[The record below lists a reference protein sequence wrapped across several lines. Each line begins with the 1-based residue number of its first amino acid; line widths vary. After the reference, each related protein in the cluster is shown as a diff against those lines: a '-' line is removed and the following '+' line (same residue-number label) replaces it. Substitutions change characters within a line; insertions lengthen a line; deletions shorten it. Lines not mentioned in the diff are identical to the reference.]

1 MSSVSVPPTRVVRV
15 TDVLHGEPISDPY
28 RWLEDDGSPETRA
41 WAAAQNQ
48 YTAAVLGARPGRAAL
63 RERLAGLLAAGYAT
77 APQVR
82 GTRIFFTRRDG
93 AQNQPVLY
101 LREGEETRVVL
112 DPNTLSAGGTVA
124 LDWWYPSPDGALVA
138 YGLSSSGDERSMLA
152 IREVATGHE
161 LSERIPDTRF
171 SSVAWLPDSTGF
183 YYTRLPA
190 RGSVPAGEENYHQRI
205 RFHQLGAD
213 PAHDPVVFGE
223 GSAPEDRF
231 TVELSPA
238 GRWLLVTTH
247 HSWSH
252 HEVHLLDRHADGD
265 FAPVVVGREAIYEGQ
280 LLDDR
285 LYLLTNEDA
294 PNFRVFLIDPT
305 LPVREEWREI
315 VPERDVALHGCRAVG
330 HWLAL
335 NYLRDAV
342 SEVRVVAA
350 DSSDEPVT
358 LALPSPGTVASLAGE
373 VDSDTLYFTY
383 ETFFTPAS
391 IWRCALAT
399 NTTVPFEQPTGAAAA
414 GDLVAEQVWYNSR
427 DGTRVP
433 MFLLRRRDLQSDVRT
448 PALLTGYGGFNIAL
462 TPTYNA
468 GFLAWIAQG
477 GLIAQ
482 PSLRGGSEYG
492 EDWHRAGMLAHKQNV
507 FDDFLGAA
515 EWLIAAGYTDCDHL
529 GIRGGSNGGLLVGA
543 ALTQRPDLFRAVVC
557 AVPLLDMLRYHQ
569 FLIARL
575 WIPEYGSADDPE
587 QYRWLRSY
595 SPYHHVT
602 PGTAYPA
609 VLLTAAESDS
619 RVHPLHAR
627 KMAALL
633 QAATAA
639 DPATQPVLLRLE
651 TEAGHGA
658 GKPQRKVLDEQTDIW
673 SFLGWQ
679 LGLENA
685 ERGIGTALTPGPSL
699 LYLPVQCPYW

>member
-1 MSSVSVPPTRVVRV
+1 MVNTVPPTRVAPV
-15 TDVLHGEPISDPY
+15 TEVLHGEPISDPY

-41 WAAAQNQ
+41 WVAAQNQ
-48 YTAAVLGARPGRAAL
+48 YTAAVLDALPGRAAL
-63 RERLAGLLAAGYAT
+63 RERLARLLAAGYAT

-82 GTRIFFTRRDG
+82 GTHAFFTRRDG
-93 AQNQPVLY
+93 TQNQPVLY
-101 LREGEETRVVL
+101 VREGAETCAVL

-138 YGLSSSGDERSMLA
+138 YGLSSSGDERSTLA
-152 IREVATGHE
+152 IREVATGHD
-161 LSERIPDTRF
+161 LPERIPDTRF
-171 SSVAWLPDSTGF
+171 SSVAWLPDGAGF

-190 RGSVPAGEENYHQRI
+190 PGSVPDGEENYHQRV

-213 PAHDPVVFGE
+213 PADDPAIFGE

-231 TVELSPA
+231 AVELSPA

-252 HEVHLLDRHADGD
+252 HEVHLLDRHAGGA
-265 FAPVVVGREAIYEGQ
+265 FVPVTTGREAIYEGQ

-294 PNFRVFLIDPT
+294 PNFRVFLVN
-305 LPVREEWREI
+305 PVQPARANWREI
-315 VPERDVALHGCRAVG
+315 VPERDAALHGCRAVG
-330 HWLAL
+330 RWLAL

-342 SEVRVVAA
+342 SDVRVVAA
-350 DSSDEPVT
+350 DGSGAPVT
-358 LALPSPGTVASLAGE
+358 PSLPSPGTVASLAGE
-373 VDSDTLYFTY
+373 ADGDTLFFTY

-391 IWRCALAT
+391 IWRCELAT
-399 NTTVPFEQPTGAAAA
+399 GAVAPFEQPTGAPET
-414 GDLVAEQVWYNSR
+414 GDLVAEQVWYTSR

-433 MFLLRRRDLQSDVRT
+433 MFLLHRRDLQRDGQT
-448 PALLTGYGGFNIAL
+448 PTLLTGYGGFNIAL
-462 TPTYNA
+462 TPAYNA

-477 GLIAQ
+477 GLVAQ

-492 EDWHRAGMLAHKQNV
+492 EDWHRAGMLAHKQTV
-507 FDDFLGAA
+507 FDDFLSAA
-515 EWLIAAGYTDCDHL
+515 EWLIAAGYTNRDHL

-543 ALTQRPDLFRAVVC
+543 ALTQRPDVFRAVVC

-587 QYRWLRSY
+587 QFRWLRAY

-633 QAATAA
+633 QAATVA
-639 DPATQPVLLRLE
+639 DATERPVLLRLE

-658 GKPQRKVLDEQTDIW
+658 GKPQRKILDEQTDIW

-679 LGLENA
+679 LGLGNA
-685 ERGIGTALTPGPSL
+685 E
-699 LYLPVQCPYW
+699 